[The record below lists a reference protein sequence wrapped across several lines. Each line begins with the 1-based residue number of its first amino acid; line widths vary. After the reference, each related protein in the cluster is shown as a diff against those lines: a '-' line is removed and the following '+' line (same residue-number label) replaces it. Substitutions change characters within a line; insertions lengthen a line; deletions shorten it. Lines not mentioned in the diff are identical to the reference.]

1 MEIKIFRQLKEDTY
15 KQIQQMLSTEEYELF
30 YDLDEYIYDI
40 YFIAYEED
48 SIVSVISL
56 FYEESKVFVTA
67 FTKKE
72 YRKKGY
78 FKALMESVCKNV
90 KKLGITE
97 LYSQDEAAAKLGFE
111 YAYSEYLM
119 SFDKFYNQK
128 LKGIKANS
136 DKIYISEG
144 RKRLGEL
151 SYYVG
156 EHFVTIYDVEI
167 YFKYRGQGFGKK
179 LMQGAIDYIYTNLKK
194 PVILHVSGENVTA
207 FNLYKKLGFLV
218 KEELQVRRRTI

>member
-40 YFIAYEED
+40 YFIDYEED

-78 FKALMESVCKNV
+78 FKALMESVCKSV

-111 YAYSEYLM
+111 YAYSEY
-119 SFDKFYNQK
+119 
-128 LKGIKANS
+128 
-136 DKIYISEG
+136 
-144 RKRLGEL
+144 
-151 SYYVG
+151 
-156 EHFVTIYDVEI
+156 
-167 YFKYRGQGFGKK
+167 
-179 LMQGAIDYIYTNLKK
+179 
-194 PVILHVSGENVTA
+194 
-207 FNLYKKLGFLV
+207 
-218 KEELQVRRRTI
+218 